1 VVEVTRSVR
10 IQAGCRD
17 CMDLILRSLSTI
29 DGVLLMKFFDNDL
42 VITYDTDRIKF
53 GDIAEL
59 ILSMGIGLFLRKVIL
74 NIGGEYVNVD
84 QVSSMIVDSVDGV
97 VYLLR
102 ESNSPRLSILAHP
115 DTDLNAVI
123 NELRGLGVNVRG
135 VVNDEV
141 TYILMAQS

>member
-1 VVEVTRSVR
+1 
-10 IQAGCRD
+10 
-17 CMDLILRSLSTI
+17 MDLILRSLSTI

-53 GDIAEL
+53 SDIAEL

-74 NIGGEYVNVD
+74 NIGGEYVNVN

-102 ESNSPRLSILAHP
+102 ESNPPRLSILAHP

-141 TYILMAQS
+141 TYILVAQS

>member
-1 VVEVTRSVR
+1 
-10 IQAGCRD
+10 
-17 CMDLILRSLSTI
+17 M
-29 DGVLLMKFFDNDL
+29 N
-42 VITYDTDRIKF
+42 
-53 GDIAEL
+53 
-59 ILSMGIGLFLRKVIL
+59 
-74 NIGGEYVNVD
+74 
-84 QVSSMIVDSVDGV
+84 SVDGV

-123 NELRGLGVNVRG
+123 NELRGLGVDVRG

>member
-1 VVEVTRSVR
+1 
-10 IQAGCRD
+10 
-17 CMDLILRSLSTI
+17 MDLILRSLSTI

-53 GDIAEL
+53 SDIAEL

-74 NIGGEYVNVD
+74 NIGGEYVNVN

-102 ESNSPRLSILAHP
+102 ESNPPRLSILAHP

>member
-1 VVEVTRSVR
+1 
-10 IQAGCRD
+10 
-17 CMDLILRSLSTI
+17 MDLILRSLSTI

-53 GDIAEL
+53 GDIAEF

-102 ESNSPRLSILAHP
+102 ESNSPRLSILAYP
-115 DTDLNAVI
+115 GTDLNAVI
-123 NELRGLGVNVRG
+123 NELRGLGVDVRG

>member
-1 VVEVTRSVR
+1 
-10 IQAGCRD
+10 
-17 CMDLILRSLSTI
+17 MDLILRSLSTI

-102 ESNSPRLSILAHP
+102 ESNSPRLSILAYP
-115 DTDLNAVI
+115 GTDLNAVI
-123 NELRGLGVNVRG
+123 NELRGLGVDVRG

>member
-1 VVEVTRSVR
+1 
-10 IQAGCRD
+10 
-17 CMDLILRSLSTI
+17 MDLILRSLSTI

-53 GDIAEL
+53 SDIAEL

-102 ESNSPRLSILAHP
+102 ESNSPRLSILAYP
-115 DTDLNAVI
+115 GTDLNAVI
-123 NELRGLGVNVRG
+123 NELRGLGVDVRG

>member
-1 VVEVTRSVR
+1 
-10 IQAGCRD
+10 
-17 CMDLILRSLSTI
+17 
-29 DGVLLMKFFDNDL
+29 MKFFDNDL

-84 QVSSMIVDSVDGV
+84 QISSMIVNSVDGV

-123 NELRGLGVNVRG
+123 NELRGLGVDVRG

>member
-1 VVEVTRSVR
+1 
-10 IQAGCRD
+10 
-17 CMDLILRSLSTI
+17 MDLILRSLSTI

-53 GDIAEL
+53 SDIAEL

-102 ESNSPRLSILAHP
+102 ESNSPRLSILVHP

-123 NELRGLGVNVRG
+123 NELRGLGVDVRG